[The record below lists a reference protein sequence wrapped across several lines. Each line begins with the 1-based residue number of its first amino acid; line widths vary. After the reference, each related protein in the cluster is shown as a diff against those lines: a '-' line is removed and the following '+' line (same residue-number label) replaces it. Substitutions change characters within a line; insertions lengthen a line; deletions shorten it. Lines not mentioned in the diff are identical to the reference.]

1 MRYRQTLRDG
11 VKEIPK
17 ICLHCK
23 VGEVHQTSSTTFSG
37 NRIYMCFNP
46 YCQREYYLSPT
57 WGMSL
62 EKLRQDIEEYQQ
74 EIAEITKK

>member
-1 MRYRQTLRDG
+1 MRYRLTLRDG

-17 ICLHCK
+17 ICLHCE
-23 VGEVHQTSSTTFSG
+23 VGEVHQTSSKTLSD

-46 YCQREYYLSPT
+46 DCQREYYLSPT
-57 WGMSL
+57 RGMSL
-62 EKLRQDIEEYQQ
+62 EKLRQDIKEFRQ